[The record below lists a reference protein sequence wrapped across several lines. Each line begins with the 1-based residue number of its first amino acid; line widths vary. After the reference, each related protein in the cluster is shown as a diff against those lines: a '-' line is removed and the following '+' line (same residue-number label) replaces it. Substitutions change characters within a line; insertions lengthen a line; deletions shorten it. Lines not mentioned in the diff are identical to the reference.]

1 MQASYTTPWLQ
12 DSAGHPPWGSPCC
25 QLDLV
30 FWAAAPSSTSLCR
43 QAWGSPVC
51 TLMRQPDSP
60 ICPVLA
66 QQVAAAVL
74 QQWGPSGGEERVVS
88 HSLGALRALTNN
100 PVAARAVVMSAAWE
114 QLAAAVLAMVR
125 GDAGSALAQVP
136 PKIQGMLVALMLAP
150 TRCIGA
156 ETAAYEEAE
165 TLSGPEVLETLQ
177 VRRCGSSG
185 GSQRY
190 PPTAPFAGGS
200 RCGSLWAPVADVVAS
215 CVALANVLFHIRDC
229 RCCHLVSPSARHA
242 EPPHDLYHYEGGEK
256 GIG

>member
-150 TRCIGA
+150 TRCVGA

-190 PPTAPFAGGS
+190 PPTAPSQEAHAAAASGRPLPTSLPVVLRWQTYFSTFVTAVAATLS
-200 RCGSLWAPVADVVAS
+200 RLPPDT
-215 CVALANVLFHIRDC
+215 L
-229 RCCHLVSPSARHA
+229 SPPMTSITMKEVRK
-242 EPPHDLYHYEGGEK
+242 E
-256 GIG
+256 